1 MTDVGLSAITRL
13 RMFGSLK
20 ATELAPLVFSLF
32 ALLTIAPVLL
42 VVASLV
48 AVPETALAQNAGL
61 EQAIQRHLTAQGPVA
76 KQQAPIMADL
86 DGDGKEEAVL
96 YYCIDR
102 NVGSA
107 NNPANYFCE
116 FAVFRQRN
124 GAWTPATR
132 VRLGQGSAADL
143 QGDLGVQ
150 GGVIEAKTL
159 T

>member
-1 MTDVGLSAITRL
+1 MAFAAPRPRIAPPATSTRPVHREARMTDVGLSAMTRL
-13 RMFGSLK
+13 KMFGSLR
-20 ATELAPLVFSLF
+20 ATGRLAGLVPLGVSQFTT
-32 ALLTIAPVLL
+32 LTIAPVLL
-42 VVASLV
+42 VASSLV
-48 AVPETALAQNAGL
+48 VGPEAALAQDTGL

-76 KQQAPIMADL
+76 KQKAPIMADL

-124 GAWTPATR
+124 GAWTPAT
-132 VRLGQGSAADL
+132 
-143 QGDLGVQ
+143 
-150 GGVIEAKTL
+150 
-159 T
+159 